1 MDTKRIKLIVKD
13 TIASYLNCSI
23 PLKNAKITLVRVV
36 KNMLKPKRN
45 IKFLDSEL
53 PGIKTEVI
61 QSKINAIELN
71 NIFIGTNFWNI
82 FSGFS
87 ILRATSVVI
96 RISNP
101 KSANTKNIDERVCA
115 AVKLPKISTPKYLA
129 IIINRSEFVT
139 SLENVEIKRYK
150 EFFWILL
157 VSEIKLLP
165 LPKINFS

>member
-71 NIFIGTNFWNI
+71 NIFIGTNF
-82 FSGFS
+82 
-87 ILRATSVVI
+87 
-96 RISNP
+96 
-101 KSANTKNIDERVCA
+101 
-115 AVKLPKISTPKYLA
+115 
-129 IIINRSEFVT
+129 
-139 SLENVEIKRYK
+139 
-150 EFFWILL
+150 
-157 VSEIKLLP
+157 
-165 LPKINFS
+165 